1 MVFTGVSCCED
12 CWNARPLSASH
23 IVGKIHIQSVH
34 CCALVKAT
42 RAWSAATLL
51 RYVQPLNL
59 CCSHTSCFC
68 RCSLFVSLHT
78 NTQGRTTVHTTG
90 QMQAEK
96 HRSLLL
102 NAVIQRPM
110 AFPGRSMA
118 VGKATWRTRQGPEA
132 TIPAIAVT
140 MAKTS
145 SSSPQLELRRPPKR
159 TAPVGP
165 PAVSVPF
172 TL

>member
-1 MVFTGVSCCED
+1 MITT
-12 CWNARPLSASH
+12 
-23 IVGKIHIQSVH
+23 VGTLLAVTLLYGCSGCRLRKH
-34 CCALVKAT
+34 CSALVKAT

-68 RCSLFVSLHT
+68 PCSLFVSLQT

-102 NAVIQRPM
+102 NAVIQRPV
-110 AFPGRSMA
+110 AIPGRSMA
-118 VGKATWRTRQGPEA
+118 VGKATWRTKAQTTGTGSYHFRDCSHHGKLQAEKHRS
-132 TIPAIAVT
+132 TSIPMSRALPVQTVAQ
-140 MAKTS
+140 
-145 SSSPQLELRRPPKR
+145 PQ
-159 TAPVGP
+159 
-165 PAVSVPF
+165 S
-172 TL
+172 